1 MASCTWDQL
10 IHEWAKSAAILSEL
24 LGEPMRIASVPGGA
38 YSRRVAEAAAVAGIT
53 ALFTS
58 EPTSRCRQVDG
69 CLVVGRYSVRRGTP
83 ARVAAALASGRLLPR
98 LPPPCFWNCKKLA
111 KALGGARY
119 LALPRMGYGVTSAP
133 VDGAPARARPDPGPP
148 APRGGRP

>member
-1 MASCTWDQL
+1 MASCPWDQL

-69 CLVVGRYSVRRGTP
+69 CLVVGRYSVRRWTP
-83 ARVAAALASGRLLPR
+83 PRGAPALAAAPR
-98 LPPPCFWNCKKLA
+98 LPPL
-111 KALGGARY
+111 
-119 LALPRMGYGVTSAP
+119 
-133 VDGAPARARPDPGPP
+133 APA
-148 APRGGRP
+148 